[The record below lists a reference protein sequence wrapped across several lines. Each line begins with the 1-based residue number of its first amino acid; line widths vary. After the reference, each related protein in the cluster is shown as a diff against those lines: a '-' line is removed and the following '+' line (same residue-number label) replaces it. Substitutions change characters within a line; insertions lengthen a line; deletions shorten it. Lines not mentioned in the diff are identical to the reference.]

1 MAFLNY
7 NFYILNIFLA
17 FWVQLLKFVIL
28 FCYDDSGSEEVK
40 EKFIVSIVNLAKRN
54 KEYTEEE
61 VEVMR
66 YALEGIYLTFTKI
79 LVITLIACLLGLF
92 KEYIWFVLLY
102 TPIRSV
108 SFGWHANTTKE
119 CWVVSILA
127 FILIPYTFSIITINR
142 ITKIILLTFSIFIF
156 ALYSPADTKK
166 RPIVNKKRRLMFKV
180 ASLIITLVYC
190 CYSFKHSNLISNL
203 MIASLLYQSL
213 LINPLIYKITHQEF
227 NNYKTYNLNE

>member
-1 MAFLNY
+1 M
-7 NFYILNIFLA
+7 
-17 FWVQLLKFVIL
+17 
-28 FCYDDSGSEEVK
+28 K

-61 VEVMR
+61 VAIMR

-127 FILIPYTFSIITINR
+127 FILIPYTFSIITINE
-142 ITKIILLTFSIFIF
+142 ITKIILLTFSILGF
-156 ALYSPADTKK
+156 ALYSHADTKK
-166 RPIVNKKRRLMFKV
+166 RPIVNKKRRLLFKV
-180 ASLIITLVYC
+180 VSLIITLVYC

-203 MIASLLYQSL
+203 MLASLLYQSL

>member
-1 MAFLNY
+1 M
-7 NFYILNIFLA
+7 
-17 FWVQLLKFVIL
+17 
-28 FCYDDSGSEEVK
+28 K

-61 VEVMR
+61 VAIMR

-79 LVITLIACLLGLF
+79 LVITLIAALLCLF

-127 FILIPYTFSIITINR
+127 FILIPYIFSIITINE
-142 ITKIILLTFSIFIF
+142 ITKIILLTFSILGFV
-156 ALYSPADTKK
+156 LYSPADTKK

>member
-1 MAFLNY
+1 M
-7 NFYILNIFLA
+7 
-17 FWVQLLKFVIL
+17 
-28 FCYDDSGSEEVK
+28 K
-40 EKFIVSIVNLAKRN
+40 EKFIASVVNLAKRK

-61 VEVMR
+61 VAIMR

-79 LVITLIACLLGLF
+79 LVITLIAALLGLF

-108 SFGWHANTTKE
+108 SFGWHANTTKQ

-142 ITKIILLTFSIFIF
+142 ITKIILLIFSIFIF
-156 ALYSPADTKK
+156 TLYSPADTKK

-180 ASLIITLVYC
+180 VSLIIILVYS
-190 CYSFKHSNLISNL
+190 YYALNNSNLISNL
-203 MIASLLYQSL
+203 MLASLLYQSM
-213 LINPLIYKITHQEF
+213 LINPLIYKISHQEF
-227 NNYKTYNLNE
+227 NNFKAYNLNE

>member
-1 MAFLNY
+1 MSVWAQY
-7 NFYILNIFLA
+7 
-17 FWVQLLKFVIL
+17 LKFVVL

-40 EKFIVSIVNLAKRN
+40 EKFIVSVVNLAKRN

-61 VEVMR
+61 VAVMR

-79 LVITLIACLLGLF
+79 LVITLIAALLGLF

-102 TPIRSV
+102 IPIRSV
-108 SFGWHANTTKE
+108 SFGWHANTTKQ

-127 FILIPYTFSIITINR
+127 FILIPYTFSVITINM
-142 ITKIILLTFSIFIF
+142 ITKIVLLTFSILIY

-180 ASLIITLVYC
+180 ASLIITLVYS
-190 CYSFKHSNLISNL
+190 YYALNNSNLISNL
-203 MIASLLYQSL
+203 MIASLLYQSM
-213 LINPLIYKITHQEF
+213 LINPLIYKVSHQEF
-227 NNYKTYNLNE
+227 NNFKAYNLNE

>member
-1 MAFLNY
+1 M
-7 NFYILNIFLA
+7 
-17 FWVQLLKFVIL
+17 KFVIL

-40 EKFIVSIVNLAKRN
+40 EKFIASVVNLAKKN

-61 VEVMR
+61 VAIMR

-79 LVITLIACLLGLF
+79 LVITLIAALLGLF

>member
-1 MAFLNY
+1 M
-7 NFYILNIFLA
+7 
-17 FWVQLLKFVIL
+17 
-28 FCYDDSGSEEVK
+28 K
-40 EKFIVSIVNLAKRN
+40 EKFIASVVNLAKRK

-61 VEVMR
+61 VAIMR

-79 LVITLIACLLGLF
+79 LVITLIAALLGLF

-108 SFGWHANTTKE
+108 SFGWHANTTKQ

-180 ASLIITLVYC
+180 VSLIIIFVYS
-190 CYSFKHSNLISNL
+190 YYALNNSNLVSNL
-203 MIASLLYQSL
+203 MLASLLYQSM
-213 LINPLIYKITHQEF
+213 LINPLIYKISHQEF
-227 NNYKTYNLNE
+227 NNFKAYNLNE

>member
-1 MAFLNY
+1 M
-7 NFYILNIFLA
+7 
-17 FWVQLLKFVIL
+17 
-28 FCYDDSGSEEVK
+28 K

-61 VEVMR
+61 VAIMR

-79 LVITLIACLLGLF
+79 LVITLIAFLLGLF

-127 FILIPYTFSIITINR
+127 FILIPYTFSIITINE
-142 ITKIILLTFSIFIF
+142 ITKIILLTFSILGF

-166 RPIVNKKRRLMFKV
+166 RPIVNKKRRLLFKV
-180 ASLIITLVYC
+180 VSLIITLVYC

-203 MIASLLYQSL
+203 MLASLLYQSL

>member
-1 MAFLNY
+1 M
-7 NFYILNIFLA
+7 
-17 FWVQLLKFVIL
+17 IL
-28 FCYDDSGSEEVK
+28 FCYDEDGSEEVK
-40 EKFIVSIVNLAKRN
+40 EKFIVGVVNLARRN
-54 KEYTEEE
+54 KEYSDED
-61 VEVMR
+61 VAVMR

-79 LVITLIACLLGLF
+79 FVITLIACLLGLF
-92 KEYIWFVLLY
+92 KEYMWFVILY
-102 TPIRSV
+102 TPLRSV

-119 CWVVSILA
+119 CWVVSILS
-127 FILIPYTFSIITINR
+127 FILIPYIFSIITINE
-142 ITKIILLTFSIFIF
+142 ITKIILLTFSILGF

-166 RPIVNKKRRLMFKV
+166 RPIVNKKRRLLFKV
-180 ASLIITLVYC
+180 VSLIITLVYC

>member
-1 MAFLNY
+1 M
-7 NFYILNIFLA
+7 
-17 FWVQLLKFVIL
+17 
-28 FCYDDSGSEEVK
+28 K
-40 EKFIVSIVNLAKRN
+40 EKFIASVVNLAKRK

-61 VEVMR
+61 VAIMR

-79 LVITLIACLLGLF
+79 LVITLIAALLGLF

-108 SFGWHANTTKE
+108 SFGWHANTTKQ

-180 ASLIITLVYC
+180 VSLIIIFVYS
-190 CYSFKHSNLISNL
+190 CYALNNSNLVSNL
-203 MIASLLYQSL
+203 MLASLLYQSM
-213 LINPLIYKITHQEF
+213 LINPLIYKISHQEF
-227 NNYKTYNLNE
+227 NNFKAYNLNE

>member
-1 MAFLNY
+1 M
-7 NFYILNIFLA
+7 
-17 FWVQLLKFVIL
+17 
-28 FCYDDSGSEEVK
+28 K
-40 EKFIVSIVNLAKRN
+40 EKFIASVVNLAKRK

-61 VEVMR
+61 VAIMR

-79 LVITLIACLLGLF
+79 LVITLIAALLGLF

-108 SFGWHANTTKE
+108 SFGWHANTTKQ

-142 ITKIILLTFSIFIF
+142 ITKIILLIFSIFIF

-180 ASLIITLVYC
+180 VSLIIIFVYS
-190 CYSFKHSNLISNL
+190 YYALNNSNLISNL
-203 MIASLLYQSL
+203 MLASLLYQSM
-213 LINPLIYKITHQEF
+213 LINPLIYKISHQEF
-227 NNYKTYNLNE
+227 NNFKAYNLNE

>member
-1 MAFLNY
+1 M
-7 NFYILNIFLA
+7 NIFLA

-40 EKFIVSIVNLAKRN
+40 EKFIASVVNLAKKN

-61 VEVMR
+61 VAIMR

-79 LVITLIACLLGLF
+79 LVITLIAALLGLF

-227 NNYKTYNLNE
+227 NYKTYNLNE

>member
-1 MAFLNY
+1 M
-7 NFYILNIFLA
+7 
-17 FWVQLLKFVIL
+17 
-28 FCYDDSGSEEVK
+28 K
-40 EKFIVSIVNLAKRN
+40 EKFIASVVNLAKRK

-61 VEVMR
+61 VAIMR

-79 LVITLIACLLGLF
+79 LVITLIAALLGLF

-108 SFGWHANTTKE
+108 SFGWHANTTKQ

-142 ITKIILLTFSIFIF
+142 ITKIMLLTFSIFIF

-180 ASLIITLVYC
+180 VSLIIIFVYS
-190 CYSFKHSNLISNL
+190 CYALNNSNLVSNL
-203 MIASLLYQSL
+203 MLASLLYQSM
-213 LINPLIYKITHQEF
+213 LINPLIYKISHQEF
-227 NNYKTYNLNE
+227 NNFKAYNLNE

>member
-1 MAFLNY
+1 M
-7 NFYILNIFLA
+7 
-17 FWVQLLKFVIL
+17 
-28 FCYDDSGSEEVK
+28 K
-40 EKFIVSIVNLAKRN
+40 EKFIASVVNLAKRK

-61 VEVMR
+61 VAIMR

-79 LVITLIACLLGLF
+79 LVITLIAALLGLF

-108 SFGWHANTTKE
+108 SFGWHANTTKQ

-190 CYSFKHSNLISNL
+190 CYSFKQSNLISNL

>member
-1 MAFLNY
+1 M
-7 NFYILNIFLA
+7 
-17 FWVQLLKFVIL
+17 
-28 FCYDDSGSEEVK
+28 K
-40 EKFIVSIVNLAKRN
+40 EKFIASVVNLAKRK

-61 VEVMR
+61 VAIMR

-79 LVITLIACLLGLF
+79 LVITLIAALLGLF

-108 SFGWHANTTKE
+108 SFGWHANTTKQ

-127 FILIPYTFSIITINR
+127 FILIPYTFSIITINK

-180 ASLIITLVYC
+180 ASLIIILVYS
-190 CYSFKHSNLISNL
+190 YYALNNSNLISNL
-203 MIASLLYQSL
+203 MLASLLYQSM
-213 LINPLIYKITHQEF
+213 LINPLIYKISHQEF
-227 NNYKTYNLNE
+227 NNFKAYNLNE

>member
-1 MAFLNY
+1 M
-7 NFYILNIFLA
+7 
-17 FWVQLLKFVIL
+17 
-28 FCYDDSGSEEVK
+28 K
-40 EKFIVSIVNLAKRN
+40 EKFIASVVNLAKKN

-61 VEVMR
+61 VAIMR

-79 LVITLIACLLGLF
+79 LVITLIAALLGLF

-166 RPIVNKKRRLMFKV
+166 RPIVNKKRSLMFKV

>member
-1 MAFLNY
+1 MN
-7 NFYILNIFLA
+7 NFLA

-28 FCYDDSGSEEVK
+28 FCYDEDGSEEVK
-40 EKFIVSIVNLAKRN
+40 EKFIVGVVNLTRRN
-54 KEYTEEE
+54 KEYSDED
-61 VEVMR
+61 VAVMR

-92 KEYIWFVLLY
+92 KEYMWFVILY
-102 TPIRSV
+102 TPLRSV

-119 CWVVSILA
+119 CWVVSILS
-127 FILIPYTFSIITINR
+127 FILIPYIFSIITINE
-142 ITKIILLTFSIFIF
+142 ITKIILLTFSILVF

-166 RPIVNKKRRLMFKV
+166 RPIVNKKRRLLFKV
-180 ASLIITLVYC
+180 VSLIITLVYC
-190 CYSFKHSNLISNL
+190 CYSFKHSNLIGNL

-227 NNYKTYNLNE
+227 NNYKAYNLNE

>member
-1 MAFLNY
+1 M
-7 NFYILNIFLA
+7 
-17 FWVQLLKFVIL
+17 
-28 FCYDDSGSEEVK
+28 K

-54 KEYTEEE
+54 KEYSNED

-92 KEYIWFVLLY
+92 KEYMWFVILY
-102 TPIRSV
+102 IPLRSV

-119 CWVVSILA
+119 CWMVSILA
-127 FILIPYTFSIITINR
+127 FILIPYIFSIITINE
-142 ITKIILLTFSIFIF
+142 ITKIILLTFSILVF

-166 RPIVNKKRRLMFKV
+166 RPIVNKKRRLLFKV
-180 ASLIITLVYC
+180 VSLIITLVYC

-227 NNYKTYNLNE
+227 NNYKTYNLNK

>member
-1 MAFLNY
+1 M
-7 NFYILNIFLA
+7 
-17 FWVQLLKFVIL
+17 
-28 FCYDDSGSEEVK
+28 K
-40 EKFIVSIVNLAKRN
+40 EKFIASVVNLAKRK

-61 VEVMR
+61 VAIMR

-79 LVITLIACLLGLF
+79 LVITLIAALLGLF

-119 CWVVSILA
+119 CWVVSILT
-127 FILIPYTFSIITINR
+127 FILIPYIFSIITINE
-142 ITKIILLTFSIFIF
+142 ITKIILLTFSILGFV
-156 ALYSPADTKK
+156 LYSPADTKK

>member
-1 MAFLNY
+1 M
-7 NFYILNIFLA
+7 
-17 FWVQLLKFVIL
+17 
-28 FCYDDSGSEEVK
+28 K
-40 EKFIVSIVNLAKRN
+40 EKFIASVVNLAKKN

-61 VEVMR
+61 EVAIMR

-79 LVITLIACLLGLF
+79 LVITLIAALLGLF

>member
-1 MAFLNY
+1 M
-7 NFYILNIFLA
+7 
-17 FWVQLLKFVIL
+17 
-28 FCYDDSGSEEVK
+28 K
-40 EKFIVSIVNLAKRN
+40 EKFIASVVNLAKRK

-61 VEVMR
+61 VAIMR

-79 LVITLIACLLGLF
+79 LVITLIAALLGLF

-108 SFGWHANTTKE
+108 SFGWHANTTKQ

-142 ITKIILLTFSIFIF
+142 ITNNLLLIFSIFIF

-180 ASLIITLVYC
+180 VSLIIILVYS
-190 CYSFKHSNLISNL
+190 YYALNNSNLISNL
-203 MIASLLYQSL
+203 MLASLLYQSM
-213 LINPLIYKITHQEF
+213 LINPLIYKISHQEF
-227 NNYKTYNLNE
+227 NNFKAYNLNE

>member
-1 MAFLNY
+1 M
-7 NFYILNIFLA
+7 
-17 FWVQLLKFVIL
+17 
-28 FCYDDSGSEEVK
+28 K

-54 KEYTEEE
+54 KEYSNED

-92 KEYIWFVLLY
+92 KEYMWFVILY
-102 TPIRSV
+102 IPLRSV

-127 FILIPYTFSIITINR
+127 FILIPYIFSIITINE
-142 ITKIILLTFSIFIF
+142 ITKIILLTFSILVF
-156 ALYSPADTKK
+156 ALYSPADTKR
-166 RPIVNKKRRLMFKV
+166 RPIVNKKRRLLFKAV
-180 ASLIITLVYC
+180 SLIITLVYC

-203 MIASLLYQSL
+203 MIASLLYQSF

-227 NNYKTYNLNE
+227 NNYKTYNLNK

>member
-1 MAFLNY
+1 M
-7 NFYILNIFLA
+7 
-17 FWVQLLKFVIL
+17 
-28 FCYDDSGSEEVK
+28 K
-40 EKFIVSIVNLAKRN
+40 EKFIASVVNLAKRK

-61 VEVMR
+61 VAIMR

-79 LVITLIACLLGLF
+79 LVITLIAALLGLF

-127 FILIPYTFSIITINR
+127 FILIPYIFSIITINE
-142 ITKIILLTFSIFIF
+142 ITKIILLTFSILGF

-166 RPIVNKKRRLMFKV
+166 RPIVNKKRRLLFKV
-180 ASLIITLVYC
+180 VSLIITLVYC
-190 CYSFKHSNLISNL
+190 CYSFKQSNLISNL

>member
-1 MAFLNY
+1 M
-7 NFYILNIFLA
+7 
-17 FWVQLLKFVIL
+17 
-28 FCYDDSGSEEVK
+28 K
-40 EKFIVSIVNLAKRN
+40 EKFIVCIVNLAKRN
-54 KEYTEEE
+54 KEYSNED

-79 LVITLIACLLGLF
+79 LVITLIAALLGLF

-127 FILIPYTFSIITINR
+127 FILIPYIFSIITINE
-142 ITKIILLTFSIFIF
+142 ITKIILLTFSILGF

-203 MIASLLYQSL
+203 IS
-213 LINPLIYKITHQEF
+213 N
-227 NNYKTYNLNE
+227 

>member
-1 MAFLNY
+1 M
-7 NFYILNIFLA
+7 
-17 FWVQLLKFVIL
+17 
-28 FCYDDSGSEEVK
+28 K
-40 EKFIVSIVNLAKRN
+40 EKFIASVVNLAKRK

-61 VEVMR
+61 VAIMR

-79 LVITLIACLLGLF
+79 LVITLIAALLGLF

-127 FILIPYTFSIITINR
+127 FILIPYIFSIITINE
-142 ITKIILLTFSIFIF
+142 ITKIILLTFSILGF

-227 NNYKTYNLNE
+227 NNYKTCNLNE

>member
-1 MAFLNY
+1 M
-7 NFYILNIFLA
+7 
-17 FWVQLLKFVIL
+17 
-28 FCYDDSGSEEVK
+28 K
-40 EKFIVSIVNLAKRN
+40 EKFIASVVNLAKRK

-61 VEVMR
+61 VAIMR

-79 LVITLIACLLGLF
+79 LVITLIAALLGLF

-108 SFGWHANTTKE
+108 SFGWHANTTKQ

-127 FILIPYTFSIITINR
+127 FILIPYTFSIITINK

>member
-1 MAFLNY
+1 M
-7 NFYILNIFLA
+7 
-17 FWVQLLKFVIL
+17 
-28 FCYDDSGSEEVK
+28 K

-54 KEYTEEE
+54 KEYSNED

-92 KEYIWFVLLY
+92 KDYIWFVLLY

-108 SFGWHANTTKE
+108 SFGWHANTTK
-119 CWVVSILA
+119 
-127 FILIPYTFSIITINR
+127 LIPYTFSIITINR

-156 ALYSPADTKK
+156 AWYSPADTKK
-166 RPIVNKKRRLMFKV
+166 RPIINKKRRLMFKV
-180 ASLIITLVYC
+180 VSLIIILVYS
-190 CYSFKHSNLISNL
+190 YYALNNSNLISNL

>member
-1 MAFLNY
+1 M
-7 NFYILNIFLA
+7 
-17 FWVQLLKFVIL
+17 
-28 FCYDDSGSEEVK
+28 K
-40 EKFIVSIVNLAKRN
+40 EKFIASVVNLAKRK

-61 VEVMR
+61 VAIMR

-79 LVITLIACLLGLF
+79 LVITLIAALLGLF

-108 SFGWHANTTKE
+108 SFGWHANTTKQ

-127 FILIPYTFSIITINR
+127 FILIPYTFSVITINR

-180 ASLIITLVYC
+180 VSLIIIFVYS
-190 CYSFKHSNLISNL
+190 YYALNNSNLVSNL
-203 MIASLLYQSL
+203 MLASLLYQNM
-213 LINPLIYKITHQEF
+213 LINPLIYKISHQEF
-227 NNYKTYNLNE
+227 NNFKAYNLNE

>member
-1 MAFLNY
+1 M
-7 NFYILNIFLA
+7 
-17 FWVQLLKFVIL
+17 
-28 FCYDDSGSEEVK
+28 K
-40 EKFIVSIVNLAKRN
+40 EKFIASVVNLAKRK

-61 VEVMR
+61 VAIMR

-79 LVITLIACLLGLF
+79 LVITLIAALLGLF

-108 SFGWHANTTKE
+108 SFGWHANTTKQ

-127 FILIPYTFSIITINR
+127 FILIPYTFSIIIINR
-142 ITKIILLTFSIFIF
+142 IAKIILLTFSIFIF

-180 ASLIITLVYC
+180 VSLIIIFVYS
-190 CYSFKHSNLISNL
+190 YYALNNSNLISNL
-203 MIASLLYQSL
+203 MLASLLYQSM
-213 LINPLIYKITHQEF
+213 LINPLIYKISHQEF
-227 NNYKTYNLNE
+227 NNFKAYNLNE

>member
-1 MAFLNY
+1 M
-7 NFYILNIFLA
+7 
-17 FWVQLLKFVIL
+17 
-28 FCYDDSGSEEVK
+28 K
-40 EKFIVSIVNLAKRN
+40 EKFIVGVVNLARRN
-54 KEYTEEE
+54 KEYSDED
-61 VEVMR
+61 VAVMR

-79 LVITLIACLLGLF
+79 FVITLIACLLGLF
-92 KEYIWFVLLY
+92 KEYMWFVILY
-102 TPIRSV
+102 TPLRSV

-119 CWVVSILA
+119 CWVVSILS
-127 FILIPYTFSIITINR
+127 FILIPYIFSIITINE
-142 ITKIILLTFSIFIF
+142 ITKIILLTFSILVF

-166 RPIVNKKRRLMFKV
+166 RPIVNKKRRLLFKV
-180 ASLIITLVYC
+180 VSLIITLVYC

>member
-1 MAFLNY
+1 M
-7 NFYILNIFLA
+7 
-17 FWVQLLKFVIL
+17 
-28 FCYDDSGSEEVK
+28 K
-40 EKFIVSIVNLAKRN
+40 EKFIVGVVNIARRN
-54 KEYTEEE
+54 KEYSDED
-61 VEVMR
+61 VAVMR

-92 KEYIWFVLLY
+92 KEYMWFVILY
-102 TPIRSV
+102 TPLRSV

-119 CWVVSILA
+119 CWVVSILS
-127 FILIPYTFSIITINR
+127 FILIPYIFSIITINE
-142 ITKIILLTFSIFIF
+142 ITKIILLTFSILVF

-166 RPIVNKKRRLMFKV
+166 RPIVNKKRRLLFKV
-180 ASLIITLVYC
+180 VSLIITLVYC

-227 NNYKTYNLNE
+227 NNYKAYNLNE

>member
-1 MAFLNY
+1 M
-7 NFYILNIFLA
+7 
-17 FWVQLLKFVIL
+17 
-28 FCYDDSGSEEVK
+28 K
-40 EKFIVSIVNLAKRN
+40 EKFIASVVNLAKRK

-61 VEVMR
+61 VAIMR

-79 LVITLIACLLGLF
+79 LVITLIAALLGLF

-108 SFGWHANTTKE
+108 SFGWHANTTKQ

-142 ITKIILLTFSIFIF
+142 ITKIILLTFSILIF

-180 ASLIITLVYC
+180 VSLIIILVYS
-190 CYSFKHSNLISNL
+190 YYALNNSNLIGNL
-203 MIASLLYQSL
+203 MLASLLYQSM
-213 LINPLIYKITHQEF
+213 LINPLIYKISHQDF
-227 NNYKTYNLNE
+227 NNFKAYNLNE

>member
-1 MAFLNY
+1 M
-7 NFYILNIFLA
+7 
-17 FWVQLLKFVIL
+17 
-28 FCYDDSGSEEVK
+28 K

-54 KEYTEEE
+54 KEYSNED

-92 KEYIWFVLLY
+92 KEYMWFVILY
-102 TPIRSV
+102 IPLRSV

-127 FILIPYTFSIITINR
+127 FILIPYIFSIITINE
-142 ITKIILLTFSIFIF
+142 ITKIILLTFSILVF

-166 RPIVNKKRRLMFKV
+166 RPIVNKKRRLLFKV
-180 ASLIITLVYC
+180 VSSIITLVYC